1 MSVEAVQV
9 RLIEVAKVAVAIRLA
24 GAVGG
29 VVSGGGGVDEPFE
42 HPPSPKRQLA
52 PSITN
57 PRHLHSIRFANRLFI
72 LGSIE
77 ASVTLDDLKE
87 VVPGERKPP
96 CLAQKLPRKSQ
107 GGNITKGQKPS

>member
-1 MSVEAVQV
+1 LSVEAVQV
-9 RLIEVAKVAVAIRLA
+9 RLIEVAKVAVAIRFA

-29 VVSGGGGVDEPFE
+29 VVSGGGGVVEEPLE

-52 PSITN
+52 PSITS
-57 PRHLHSIRFANRLFI
+57 PRHLDSIRFANRLFI

-77 ASVTLDDLKE
+77 ASVTLDNLKE

-96 CLAQKLPRKSQ
+96 CLTQKLP
-107 GGNITKGQKPS
+107 